1 MKRSAA
7 KTSRRRKPLTFYVDE
22 CLGRFVA
29 DALAAD
35 GFDVRPYYE
44 HFAGRR
50 DIEWLPE
57 VGELRWIVLT
67 KDKNIRRRQLEVD
80 AILNAGVRAFV
91 VTAVGLHREA
101 LARLVLR
108 AMSKIHRISSCGGH
122 SSSTSRQAA
131 WCHKYRTEPCAVGLV
146 RRVRHEGIYT
156 APAGHILQTDSRRPW

>member
-80 AILNAGVRAFV
+80 AILNANVCLHLQPRLRLRGVDNCSRSEPPSSV
-91 VTAVGLHREA
+91 RKVAVDD
-101 LARLVLR
+101 RLLDP
-108 AMSKIHRISSCGGH
+108 H
-122 SSSTSRQAA
+122 SENFSRTTGAHITTSF
-131 WCHKYRTEPCAVGLV
+131 
-146 RRVRHEGIYT
+146 
-156 APAGHILQTDSRRPW
+156 APGSR